1 MKQLEIKKNITDIIK
16 QYSLSTNIPPQ
27 FIEKDYFVVKVLA
40 ALENIIYSDAKI
52 VFTGGTCLSKAYG
65 KIKRFSEDIDFCVHT
80 STPFSRKDKS
90 NFRKFIISELNKCE
104 DFKVIDSP
112 ITITDENNF
121 FSFEI
126 EYDKSFE
133 ATSNLRKNIKVE
145 FKFENLQLKTN
156 KFCIESFIHPFIND
170 NIANVECIN
179 LIELVANKY
188 SAFLWRT
195 HIKDRTK
202 PLYSKENDP
211 TIMRHLYDIS
221 TLADS
226 IKTPE
231 FKELAENFF
240 KNDSGRG
247 NIDNNYSI
255 TEFSKLILNKIKND
269 NLFKKE
275 YTDFVDSM
283 CYSTEKISYE
293 AALEKFKNIIEYFTA

>member
-1 MKQLEIKKNITDIIK
+1 M
-16 QYSLSTNIPPQ
+16 
-27 FIEKDYFVVKVLA
+27 
-40 ALENIIYSDAKI
+40 
-52 VFTGGTCLSKAYG
+52 
-65 KIKRFSEDIDFCVHT
+65 HT
-80 STPFSRKDKS
+80 STPFSRKEKS
-90 NFRKFIISELNKCE
+90 NFRKFIINELNKSE
-104 DFKVIDSP
+104 DFKVIASP

-126 EYDKSFE
+126 EYNKSFE

-145 FKFENLQLKTN
+145 FKFENLQLKTT
-156 KFCIESFIHPFIND
+156 KFCIESFIHPFIKD
-170 NIANVECIN
+170 RPANVECIN

-195 HIKDRTK
+195 YIKDRSK
-202 PLYSKENDP
+202 PLYSKENDL

-226 IKTPE
+226 IKTLE
-231 FKELAENFF
+231 FKKLAENFL
-240 KNDSGRG
+240 KKDSGRG
-247 NIDNNYSI
+247 NIDNDYSI

-269 NLFKKE
+269 RLFKKE

-283 CYSTEKISYE
+283 CYSTEKIFYE